1 MLSKF
6 CESVQMAS
14 GVVLSSEHFKLTRPG
29 KSELRAEIDF
39 LNGMIYIWIGMSSM
53 HQLSNL
59 QIAYP
64 GTVIIIL
71 SFLCLLIYLR
81 I

>member
-1 MLSKF
+1 MLSES
-6 CESVQMAS
+6 CESVQLTT
-14 GVVLSSEHFKLTRPG
+14 GVIVSSEHFKLQRPG

-39 LNGMIYIWIGMSSM
+39 LNGMLHIWIGLASM

-64 GTVIIIL
+64 GTV
-71 SFLCLLIYLR
+71 SFVDH
-81 I
+81 